1 MAKENMREVF
11 EIYHPTEYSP
21 NLAMNI
27 IIINILHANFLL
39 INWKYHVHLCYTER
53 ECWKQFFHLIKSF
66 KETNL

>member
-53 ECWKQFFHLIKSF
+53 EC
-66 KETNL
+66 